1 MGMAGN
7 GYFEARCVLVRMLP
21 GFVWCSGSDGLGRGS
36 RPVVSGKGNMM
47 VGKLDGKCSVHGAK
61 GHGVGR
67 RRVRR
72 DVANGLRFED
82 YCIFGYSDGELL
94 YVNCSGFGDPQWVAS
109 PADATFFCSRDEAQ
123 EMAERFDRMLS
134 GDDDSEESTG
144 PSNFGVGEVGEYGID
159 LWLSHRDPE
168 GVCVIE

>member
-1 MGMAGN
+1 MAGN
-7 GYFEARCVLVRMLP
+7 GYFEARCVLIRVLS
-21 GFVWCSGSDGLGRGS
+21 GFVWCSGSDGLGRGNRS
-36 RPVVSGKGNMM
+36 VVSGKGSMM
-47 VGKLDGKCSVHGAK
+47 VGKLDGKCSVRGAK
-61 GHGVGR
+61 GHGAGRR

-123 EMAERFDRMLS
+123 EMAERFDRMMS